1 MVRQTLFK
9 GTTTVGFCSRGK
21 KLKQNKGKRKL
32 LPRTRVGDGDQWI
45 DRVRGQGISFLS

>member
-1 MVRQTLFK
+1 M
-9 GTTTVGFCSRGK
+9 GFCNRGK

-32 LPRTRVGDGDQWI
+32 LPRTTVGDGGQWI